1 MEQNNGTAP
10 QERQVVSVAADDGK
24 IVTSYGVVSRQYVES
39 LIKNSANPDVK
50 PKKSKGKR
58 ILSWIFGVVG
68 CLSFL
73 FVCGCICYSVFDYT
87 VGDKTTGGS
96 YPSYDGGFFYTPGDN
111 DDEEDD
117 DYSTAPSSDSDI
129 PSISAKTSNAGLG
142 VIVSELDS
150 STAQLYGI
158 SGGLVILGITE
169 NSAFIGT
176 DVKEYDIITGAE
188 GAEITSTSSLS
199 VILNKHDIGD
209 ELTLTITRFSDGYA
223 ESFDVTVNL
232 IDKTA

>member
-10 QERQVVSVAADDGK
+10 QGQQIVMVTTDDSH

-39 LIKNSANPDVK
+39 LIKNSESLESK
-50 PKKSKGKR
+50 PKKSRGKR
-58 ILSWIFGVVG
+58 IISWFMGIVG

-73 FVCGCICYSVFDYT
+73 FICGCLCFSVFDYT
-87 VGDKTTGGS
+87 TGNTSGGS
-96 YPSYDGGFFYTPGDN
+96 FSYDDGFFYTPDDS
-111 DDEEDD
+111 DDEDKKDD
-117 DYSTAPSSDSDI
+117 DDSNEPSSDSDI
-129 PSISAKTSNAGLG
+129 PSISPKTSNAGLG

-169 NSAFIGT
+169 NSSFIGT
-176 DVKEYDIITGAE
+176 DVKDYDIITGAE

-199 VILNKHDIGD
+199 VLLNKHDIGD
-209 ELTLTITRFSDGYA
+209 EFTLTITRFSDGYA
-223 ESFDVTVNL
+223 ESFEVTVNL